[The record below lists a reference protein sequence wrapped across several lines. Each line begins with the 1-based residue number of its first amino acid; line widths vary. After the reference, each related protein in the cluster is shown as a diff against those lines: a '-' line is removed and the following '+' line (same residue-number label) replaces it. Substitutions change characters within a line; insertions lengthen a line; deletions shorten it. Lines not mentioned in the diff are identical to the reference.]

1 MLLCDALEH
10 PPRICFMTL
19 HGSLQLGPGLFSL
32 LGHDVETAE

>member
-1 MLLCDALEH
+1 
-10 PPRICFMTL
+10 MTL